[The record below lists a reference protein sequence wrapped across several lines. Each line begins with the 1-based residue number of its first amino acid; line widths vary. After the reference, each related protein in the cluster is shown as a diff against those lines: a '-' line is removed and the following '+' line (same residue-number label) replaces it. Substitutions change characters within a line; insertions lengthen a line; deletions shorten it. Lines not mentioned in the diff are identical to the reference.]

1 MPQTI
6 NDVTPSGDTAGA
18 LYVAVEVS
26 TKSWVVGIS
35 IPGAPNTARIHTL
48 GAGDAAG
55 LIARIRKAQDM
66 TTDRILLTYEVGYE
80 GFWLARWLHQE
91 APDIAIVMCDP
102 ASLEVVRRAKVAKT
116 DPIDARR
123 MVRALVA
130 WDRGEAGALARVRIP
145 TLEEEDAKRL
155 MRHRERLVR
164 TRVRLHNTIRGR
176 LRLHGIT
183 DLAPGAADFDARLP
197 HLRTPFGKPLP
208 AGIRWEIACLRDQRA
223 VIVKQL
229 AAIEV
234 AKAERV
240 APSTRPDGTP
250 SMEATLVQLV
260 GIGSND
266 ATLLGAEVFYRDFR
280 NRRELA
286 AWAGLVAVPWASG
299 TVAHDQGISKA
310 GNPLVRK
317 HLIQMAWRWVRFQP
331 DSPITQWF
339 HAYCTTHHGRARK
352 RAIVAVARKLLI
364 ALWRFATNGLIPTG
378 ARLVA

>member
-26 TKSWVVGIS
+26 PKSWVVGIS
-35 IPGAPNTARIHTL
+35 IPGAPNTTRIHTL

-123 MVRALVA
+123 RVRALVA

-164 TRVRLHNTIRGR
+164 TRVRLHNTIRGL
-176 LRLHGIT
+176 LRLHGIAG
-183 DLAPGAADFDARLP
+183 LAPGAADFDARLP
-197 HLRTPFGKPLP
+197 HLRTPFGNPLP

-250 SMEATLVQLV
+250 SMEATRVQLV
-260 GIGSND
+260 GIGAND
-266 ATLLGAEVFYRDFR
+266 ATLLGAEVFDRDFR

-286 AWAGLVAVPWASG
+286 AWASG

-317 HLIQMAWRWVRFQP
+317 PLIPMAWRWVRSQP

-339 HAYCTTHHGRARK
+339 HAYCAAHNGRVRK

-364 ALWRFATNGLIPTG
+364 ALWRFATNGLVPTG

>member
-6 NDVTPSGDTAGA
+6 NDVTPSGDTAEA

-35 IPGAPNTARIHTL
+35 SPDSPSTIRIHTL
-48 GAGDAAG
+48 AAGDTASLVAK
-55 LIARIRKAQDM
+55 IRKAQDT

-116 DPIDARR
+116 DPIDAKR
-123 MVRALVA
+123 MVRALAA

-145 TLEEEDAKRL
+145 TPDEEDAKRL

-164 TRVRLHNTIRGR
+164 TRVRLHNTIRAL
-176 LRLHGIT
+176 LRLHGIA
-183 DLAPGAADFDARLP
+183 DLAPGAVDFDARLL
-197 HLRTPFGKPLP
+197 HLRTPFGTPLP

-223 VIVKQL
+223 VVVEQL
-229 AAIEV
+229 AAIED

-240 APSTRPDGTP
+240 APTTRPDGTP
-250 SMEATLVQLV
+250 SVEATLVQLV
-260 GIGSND
+260 GIGAND
-266 ATLLGAEVFYRDFR
+266 ATLLGAEVFCRDFR

-299 TVAHDQGISKA
+299 SVAHDQGISKA

-317 HLIQMAWRWVRFQP
+317 
-331 DSPITQWF
+331 
-339 HAYCTTHHGRARK
+339 

-364 ALWRFATNGLIPTG
+364 AAVVTVGRFAMNGLVPTG

>member
-1 MPQTI
+1 MPRTI
-6 NDVTPSGDTAGA
+6 NDVTPSGTTARA

-35 IPGAPNTARIHTL
+35 GPGSPNTVRIHTL
-48 GAGDAAG
+48 GAGDTAG
-55 LIARIRKAQDM
+55 LIAGIRKARD
-66 TTDRILLTYEVGYE
+66 TTADRILLTYEAGYE

-145 TLEEEDAKRL
+145 TPDEEDAKRL
-155 MRHRERLVR
+155 MRHRERLIR
-164 TRVRLHNTIRGR
+164 TRVRLHNTIRAL

-183 DLAPGAADFDARLP
+183 DPAPGAADFDARLP
-197 HLRTPFGKPLP
+197 HLRTPSGKPLP
-208 AGIRWEIACLRDQRA
+208 AGIRWEIACLRDQQA
-223 VIVKQL
+223 VIVEQL
-229 AAIEV
+229 AVIESV
-234 AKAERV
+234 KAERV
-240 APSTRPDGTP
+240 APATRPDGTP

-260 GIGSND
+260 GIGAND

-310 GNPLVRK
+310 GNPMVRK
-317 HLIQMAWRWVRFQP
+317 HLIQMAWRWVRYQP

-339 HAYCTTHHGRARK
+339 HTYCAAHHGRARK

-364 ALWRFATNGLIPTG
+364 ALWRFATQGLVPTG

>member
-1 MPQTI
+1 MPQTL

-18 LYVAVEVS
+18 LSVAVEVS
-26 TKSWVVGIS
+26 TRSWVVGIS

-48 GAGDAAG
+48 GAGDTAG

-66 TTDRILLTYEVGYE
+66 TTDRILLTDDVGTE
-80 GFWLARWLHQE
+80 GFWLARWRHQE

-102 ASLEVVRRAKVAKT
+102 ASLEVVRRAQVAKT

-123 MVRALVA
+123 RVRALVA

-145 TLEEEDAKRL
+145 TPDEEDAKRL

-164 TRVRLHNTIRGR
+164 TRVRLHNTIRAL

-183 DLAPGAADFDARLP
+183 DLAPSAADFDARLP

-208 AGIRWEIACLRDQRA
+208 AGIRWEIACLRDPRV
-223 VIVKQL
+223 VIVEQR
-229 AAIEV
+229 AAIED

-260 GIGSND
+260 GIGAND

-317 HLIQMAWRWVRFQP
+317 HLIPMAWRWVRYQP
-331 DSPITQWF
+331 DSPITQGF
-339 HAYCTTHHGRARK
+339 HAYCAAHNGRVRK

-364 ALWRFATNGLIPTG
+364 ALWRFAMTGLVPTG